1 MAATRTVTISLPPAL
16 AREVDRVA
24 RAERRSRSEL
34 LREAFR
40 QYVARLERWERIFA
54 AGARTARRTR
64 ASEADVLRAVEER
77 RSRRAR

>member
-1 MAATRTVTISLPPAL
+1 MTISLPPGL

-40 QYVARLERWERIFA
+40 QYVARLERWEQIFT
-54 AGARTARRTR
+54 AGREATRRARVT
-64 ASEADVLRAVEER
+64 EADVVRAVKER
-77 RSRRAR
+77 RRARTR

>member
-1 MAATRTVTISLPPAL
+1 MSAPRTVTISLPPGL

-40 QYVARLERWERIFA
+40 QYVRRLEHWDQIFTSGSA
-54 AGARTARRTR
+54 AVRRAHATE
-64 ASEADVLRAVEER
+64 SDVMRAVKER
-77 RSRRAR
+77 RRARTR

>member
-1 MAATRTVTISLPPAL
+1 MSLPRTVTISLPPAL

-54 AGARTARRTR
+54 IGTRTARRAGIT
-64 ASEADVLRAVEER
+64 EADVARAVKER
-77 RSRRAR
+77 RRARSR

>member
-1 MAATRTVTISLPPAL
+1 MNGPRTVSISLPPGL

-54 AGARTARRTR
+54 AGAQAARRSGATD
-64 ASEADVLRAVEER
+64 AKVIRAVEAR
-77 RSRRAR
+77 RRRQTR